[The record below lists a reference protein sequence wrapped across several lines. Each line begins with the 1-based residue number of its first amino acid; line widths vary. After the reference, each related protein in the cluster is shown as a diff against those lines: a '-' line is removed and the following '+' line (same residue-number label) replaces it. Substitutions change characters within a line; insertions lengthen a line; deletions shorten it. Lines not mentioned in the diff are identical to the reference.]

1 MSLCWSSAPFRPSFR
16 ELEKLL
22 KSLKASL
29 TTDRS
34 NMKRLSSKES
44 YVNHSPRGG
53 TDQMAYFS
61 DTRGRTSII
70 LSDTAEVLA
79 EVEMQVTTG
88 RGDVTEKQKR
98 EEKDSDN
105 EV

>member
-1 MSLCWSSAPFRPSFR
+1 
-16 ELEKLL
+16 
-22 KSLKASL
+22 
-29 TTDRS
+29 
-34 NMKRLSSKES
+34 
-44 YVNHSPRGG
+44 
-53 TDQMAYFS
+53 MAYFS